1 VSYNIKAT
9 QKDMAKIGLPE
20 YLIERLAVG
29 R

>member
-1 VSYNIKAT
+1 VGRAQGKMREA
-9 QKDMAKIGLPE
+9 GLPE